1 MNHTNSSSQINE
13 NVFILDR
20 DEQQQPNQRPG
31 TPPPNYQ
38 LINPARCPTIYEII
52 KTEDQHIV
60 LVHDS
65 QLPQMINE
73 EAENKVIRRFT
84 TENPVIP
91 DDAFISPVIPDDAFI
106 SPVSETDSSSEGY
119 WSGSSWSSISTW
131 RSYDSMRDDL
141 PTLFDTPIRSI
152 SQFLLPEGTGQRS
165 RGLSQPRISCE
176 YCNMCNPVFKE

>member
-1 MNHTNSSSQINE
+1 MNHANSSSQINE

-91 DDAFISPVIPDDAFI
+91 DDAFISL
-106 SPVSETDSSSEGY
+106 
-119 WSGSSWSSISTW
+119 
-131 RSYDSMRDDL
+131 SYL
-141 PTLFDTPIRSI
+141 TTHL
-152 SQFLLPEGTGQRS
+152 
-165 RGLSQPRISCE
+165 
-176 YCNMCNPVFKE
+176 